1 MKQFELKMDNSGT
14 RLDAWLSNMLPEL
27 SRSYVHELI
36 SEGRVEITGTAKI
49 KPSLKL
55 TEGTNIIVSVPE
67 PEMMT
72 VEPQEIA
79 LDIAYEDEWLIVVNK
94 PQGMVVHPAAGHRD
108 GTLVNALLSY
118 CQGQLSDI
126 NGVIRPGIVHRIDKD
141 TSGLLLVVKDNI
153 VHGKIADQIRRH
165 EVRRTYRTV
174 VYGQM
179 PAERGT
185 IDAPIGRDH
194 KHRQRMAVIA
204 DGKPS
209 ITHFDVIERLT
220 KATYLE
226 AELETGRTHQIRVH
240 MKYAGHP
247 VIGDPLYAPGRPNY
261 DLEGQAL
268 HAFRLSFRH
277 PVTGKQVEVESP
289 LPDWFKEL
297 LDKLK

>member
-1 MKQFELKMDNSGT
+1 MKQFDLIMDNSGS
-14 RLDAWLSNMLPEL
+14 RLDVWLSSNLPDL
-27 SRSYVHELI
+27 SRSYIHDLI
-36 SEGRVEITGTAKI
+36 TSGRVEVDSLTKI

-55 TEGTNIIVSVPE
+55 AAGTAISVSVPD
-67 PEMMT
+67 PEMIT
-72 VEPQEIA
+72 VEPQKIQ
-79 LDIAYEDEWLIVVNK
+79 LDIAYEDEWLLVVNK

-165 EVRRTYRTV
+165 EVKRTYRAI

-179 PAERGT
+179 PADRGT

-194 KHRQRMAVIA
+194 KHRQRMAVVA
-204 DGKPS
+204 EGKPS
-209 ITHFDVIERLT
+209 ITHFEVVERLA

-226 AELETGRTHQIRVH
+226 ADLETGRTHQIRVH
-240 MKYAGHP
+240 MKYTGHP
-247 VIGDPLYAPGRPNY
+247 IVGDPLYAPGRPTYN
-261 DLEGQAL
+261 LAGQAL
-268 HAFRLSFRH
+268 HAYRLCFKH
-277 PVTGKQVEVESP
+277 PVTGRQVEVESP

-297 LDKLK
+297 IDKLK